1 MRYFS
6 VALLVA
12 SAFGQ
17 TPPPSSG
24 WVVLPVGQYDALR
37 AKAFPSPPVVEP
49 PPVEVT
55 LTRVDY
61 DLRIVGAI
69 ATGRAELTIDMLK
82 DDWVR
87 IPVPSGL
94 VVREAILDGKPVS
107 LVPGPPPTG
116 GNQLFAV
123 FPARGRSV
131 LALDVAVPITV
142 AAGEEKLSLPASTS
156 SVTRASVVLS
166 RQGVDVRVTGGM
178 LSEKS
183 DSAAESK
190 WLGVGRGNESLAF
203 TWRRKVEDHRVT
215 LSTRLRGSLTE
226 LLGLGE
232 DSTSIYAEV
241 NLEVVQGAAHQAR
254 VQIPDKVSINQV
266 VGAQVADWDAKGT
279 ELLVTF
285 LEPVEKT
292 AAFVI
297 AGETRLPRDGVIDV
311 PLLRLLDTERDSGG
325 VAVEVVGEGEIK
337 RTTPQGLDNV
347 DAAELGPTVAARQ
360 SPSLTA
366 FRFQPTAQRSL
377 AVTVARYDQQAVLTA
392 NIEDARHRILMTSEG
407 KTLIQARY
415 AVRNSQR
422 SFVRIALP
430 AGAAVWSASVSGR
443 PVRPG
448 KAPDGGLL
456 FPLVKARAG
465 EEAPLSVVEVMYLVQ
480 GPAWA
485 AKGQTALALPAVDL
499 PVSRTGLLV
508 YYPSTFRVTAE
519 PGSFRTQPYEAPSG
533 ALAGAASASPAAAQR
548 PATQP
553 DLLQQLNQN
562 ATQAGTQLLVDRFR
576 ARNEARRSA
585 ATLPIRISF
594 PALGPSLFLVAELN
608 GENQAPK
615 VDFSFQ
621 EDRKGGAK

>member
-1 MRYFS
+1 M
-6 VALLVA
+6 
-12 SAFGQ
+12 
-17 TPPPSSG
+17 
-24 WVVLPVGQYDALR
+24 
-37 AKAFPSPPVVEP
+37 
-49 PPVEVT
+49 
-55 LTRVDY
+55 
-61 DLRIVGAI
+61 
-69 ATGRAELTIDMLK
+69 
-82 DDWVR
+82 
-87 IPVPSGL
+87 
-94 VVREAILDGKPVS
+94 
-107 LVPGPPPTG
+107 
-116 GNQLFAV
+116 
-123 FPARGRSV
+123 
-131 LALDVAVPITV
+131 
-142 AAGEEKLSLPASTS
+142 
-156 SVTRASVVLS
+156 
-166 RQGVDVRVTGGM
+166 
-178 LSEKS
+178 
-183 DSAAESK
+183 
-190 WLGVGRGNESLAF
+190 
-203 TWRRKVEDHRVT
+203 
-215 LSTRLRGSLTE
+215 
-226 LLGLGE
+226 
-232 DSTSIYAEV
+232 
-241 NLEVVQGAAHQAR
+241 
-254 VQIPDKVSINQV
+254 
-266 VGAQVADWDAKGT
+266 
-279 ELLVTF
+279 TF
-285 LEPVEKT
+285 LEPVEKS

-297 AGETRLPRDGVIDV
+297 AGETRLPRDGEIDV

-337 RTTPQGLDNV
+337 QTKPQGLDNV

-430 AGAAVWSASVSGR
+430 TGAAVWSASVSGR

-480 GPAWA
+480 GPAWV
-485 AKGQTALALPAVDL
+485 AKGRAALALPAVDL

-519 PGSFRTQPYEAPSG
+519 PGSFRTQAYEAPSG
-533 ALAGAASASPAAAQR
+533 ALAGAASAPATAAQR
-548 PATQP
+548 PAAQP

-562 ATQAGTQLLVDRFR
+562 ATQAGTQALVDRFR

-594 PALGPSLFLVAELN
+594 PALGPSLFLVAELT

-621 EDRKGGAK
+621 EERKGGAK

>member
-6 VALLVA
+6 VALLAA
-12 SAFGQ
+12 SAFAQ
-17 TPPPSSG
+17 APPPSSG

-37 AKAFPSPPVVEP
+37 AKAFPAPAVVEP

-55 LTRVDY
+55 LTRIDY
-61 DLRIVGAI
+61 DLRIVGPI
-69 ATGRAELTIDMLK
+69 ATGRADLTIDMLK

-94 VVREAILDGKPVS
+94 VVREATLDGKAVS
-107 LVPGPPPTG
+107 LVPGTAPTG

-131 LALDVAVPITV
+131 LALDVAVPIAV

-156 SVTRASVVLS
+156 SVTRASVTLS

-183 DSAAESK
+183 DSAAECK
-190 WLGVGRGNESLAF
+190 WLAFGRGNESLTF

-215 LSTRLRGSLTE
+215 LPTRLRGSLTE

-232 DSTSIYAEV
+232 DSTSIYVEV

-285 LEPVEKT
+285 LEPVEKS

-297 AGETRLPRDGVIDV
+297 AGETRLPRDGEIDV

-337 RTTPQGLDNV
+337 QTKPQGLDNV

-485 AKGQTALALPAVDL
+485 AKGQAALALPAVDL

-508 YYPSTFRVTAE
+508 YYPSTFRVAAE
-519 PGSFRTQPYEAPSG
+519 PGSFRTQAYEAPSG
-533 ALAGAASASPAAAQR
+533 ALAGAASAPVTAAQR
-548 PATQP
+548 PAAQP

-562 ATQAGTQLLVDRFR
+562 ATQAGTQALVDRFR

-594 PALGPSLFLVAELN
+594 PALGPSLFLVAELT

>member
-1 MRYFS
+1 
-6 VALLVA
+6 
-12 SAFGQ
+12 
-17 TPPPSSG
+17 
-24 WVVLPVGQYDALR
+24 
-37 AKAFPSPPVVEP
+37 
-49 PPVEVT
+49 
-55 LTRVDY
+55 
-61 DLRIVGAI
+61 
-69 ATGRAELTIDMLK
+69 
-82 DDWVR
+82 
-87 IPVPSGL
+87 
-94 VVREAILDGKPVS
+94 
-107 LVPGPPPTG
+107 
-116 GNQLFAV
+116 LFAV

-142 AAGEEKLSLPASTS
+142 AAGEEKLTLPASTS

-178 LSEKS
+178 LSERS

-190 WLGVGRGNESLAF
+190 WLGFGRGSESLTF
-203 TWRRKVEDHRVT
+203 TWRRKVEGHRVA
-215 LSTRLRGSLTE
+215 LPTRLRGSLTE

-285 LEPVEKT
+285 LEPVEKS

-297 AGETRLPRDGVIDV
+297 AGETRLPRDGEIDV

-337 RTTPQGLDNV
+337 QTKPQGLDSV

-465 EEAPLSVVEVMYLVQ
+465 EEAPLSVVEVMYLVR

-485 AKGQTALALPAVDL
+485 AKGQTPLELPAVDL

-519 PGSFRTQPYEAPSG
+519 PGSFRTQAYEAPSG
-533 ALAGAASASPAAAQR
+533 ALAGAASAPATAAQR

-585 ATLPIRISF
+585 AALPIRISF
-594 PALGPSLFLVAELN
+594 PALGPSLFLVAELT
-608 GENQAPK
+608 GENLAPK
-615 VDFSFQ
+615 VDLSFQ

>member
-1 MRYFS
+1 MRYF
-6 VALLVA
+6 VAALLVA

-17 TPPPSSG
+17 TPAPSPG
-24 WVVLPVGQYDALR
+24 WVVLPVREYDTLR
-37 AKAFPSPPVVEP
+37 AKAFPAPPAIEP
-49 PPVEVT
+49 PQVGVT

-61 DLRIVGAI
+61 DLRIAGGI
-69 ATGRAELTIDMLK
+69 ATGRAGLTIDVLK
-82 DDWVR
+82 EGWVR
-87 IPVPSGL
+87 IPVPPGL
-94 VVREAILDGKPVS
+94 LVREAMLDGKPVS
-107 LVPGPPPTG
+107 LVPDTASTG
-116 GNQLFAV
+116 GNQLFAI
-123 FPARGRSV
+123 FPARGHAV
-131 LALDVAVPITV
+131 LVLEVALPLTV
-142 AAGEEKLSLPASTS
+142 AASEEKLSLPASAS
-156 SVTRASVVLS
+156 SVTRASITMP
-166 RQGVDVRVTGGM
+166 RQEFDVSVTGGM

-183 DSAAESK
+183 DSAEECK
-190 WLGVGRGNESLAF
+190 WLGYGRGNEPLTF
-203 TWRRKVEDHRVT
+203 TWRRRVEDHRVS
-215 LSTRLRGSLTE
+215 LPTRLRGSLTE

-241 NLEVVQGAAHQAR
+241 SLEVVQGAARQAR

-266 VGAQVADWDAKGT
+266 VGAQVADWDAKGG

-285 LEPVEKT
+285 LEPAEKT

-297 AGETRLPRDGVIDV
+297 AGETRLPRDGPIDI

-325 VAVEVVGEGEIK
+325 VALEVVGEGEIK
-337 RTTPQGLDNV
+337 QTKPQGLENV

-366 FRFQPTAQRSL
+366 FRFQSSAERSL

-392 NIEDARHRILMTSEG
+392 NIEDARHRILLTSEG

-448 KAPDGGLL
+448 KAPDGSLL

-465 EEAPLSVVEVMYLVQ
+465 EEAPLSVVEVMFLVQ
-480 GPAWA
+480 GPAWEE
-485 AKGQTALALPAVDL
+485 KGQTALALPAVDL

-519 PGSFRTQPYEAPSG
+519 PGSFRTDTYQPPSG
-533 ALAGAASASPAAAQR
+533 ALAGGVSSPVAAAQR
-548 PATQP
+548 PPSQP

-562 ATQAGTQLLVDRFR
+562 ATQSGTQALVDRFR
-576 ARNEARRSA
+576 AKNEARRSTI
-585 ATLPIRISF
+585 TLPIRVSF
-594 PALGPSLFLVAELN
+594 PALGPSVFLVAELTS
-608 GENQAPK
+608 ENQAPK

-621 EDRKGGAK
+621 KERKGGAK